1 MNMFKEITYALAEKV
16 EEDFGFRHSKC
27 FDMALQF
34 YMTLPK
40 DELSLDKIDDYYRD
54 LKKKIISGEIIW
66 IIEGQ
71 YLYYQKYE

>member
-1 MNMFKEITYALAEKV
+1 MFKDITYALAKRI

-40 DELSLDKIDDYYRD
+40 DELSLDKIDDYYRE
-54 LKKKIISGEIIW
+54 LKKMIDSNEI
-66 IIEGQ
+66 
-71 YLYYQKYE
+71 L